1 MTRFAK
7 RQLIRCIIVIALKYG
22 FKTLLTNPRGTTNS
36 KEHNELMRRYGLDR
50 HTASAYLTAL
60 RGLEA
65 TINKNTT
72 NNHEKQN
79 SPTGCGYCRYQ

>member
-36 KEHNELMRRYGLDR
+36 KKHEEAMRRYGLDR
-50 HTASAYLTAL
+50 HKALAYH
-60 RGLEA
+60 
-65 TINKNTT
+65 K
-72 NNHEKQN
+72 
-79 SPTGCGYCRYQ
+79 

>member
-36 KEHNELMRRYGLDR
+36 KEHEEAMRRYGLDR
-50 HTASAYLTAL
+50 HKALAYH
-60 RGLEA
+60 
-65 TINKNTT
+65 K
-72 NNHEKQN
+72 
-79 SPTGCGYCRYQ
+79 